1 MVTRSERVVRAV
13 TLVVLVVAVAF
24 PFYWML
30 VSSTKTFQEIASP
43 TPVFWPE
50 RFSLAAYRDV
60 LVKHRF
66 ARYFGNSILVAVPT
80 AILAT
85 TMAAFG
91 AYALVRLRFRGR
103 RFVTRATLLVY
114 MLPAVLLMVPLFA
127 MLSAVRLT
135 DSRIGLVLVYLAQ
148 TLPVSMYMLGNYFR
162 AIPVELEEAG
172 LADGATRLGVIRRI
186 TLPLSLPAIATV
198 GLYAFMIAWNDFL
211 FAFVLVNTESRRTL
225 PLGFQSI
232 YDSLHTPWDKVMAAA
247 VIIALPVM
255 VLFTFF
261 QSLLVKGLT
270 AGGVKGE

>member
-1 MVTRSERVVRAV
+1 M
-13 TLVVLVVAVAF
+13 VLVVAVAF

-43 TPVFWPE
+43 APVFWPE

-66 ARYFGNSILVAVPT
+66 VRYFGNSILVAVPT

-127 MLSAVRLT
+127 LLSAVRLT

-172 LADGATRLGVIRRI
+172 LADGATRLGVIWRI

-232 YDSLHTPWDKVMAAA
+232 YDSLHTPWDKVMAAS